1 MAGKGAVLASRILG
15 ELSALGLVVGRVES
29 GWKAAVRNDD
39 ELYYDSVA
47 LNIHSF
53 YSGLERVFEKI
64 SSVVDDALPQGINW
78 HQELLSQMALEIPN
92 IRPAVISDKTR
103 ALLEPYR
110 GFRHV
115 VRNVYTY
122 KIMPEKMKPLA
133 KGIRPLFK
141 QVEKELTGFSRF
153 IQDK

>member
-1 MAGKGAVLASRILG
+1 MAGKGTVLASRILS
-15 ELSALGLVVGRVES
+15 EISALWVVVARVES
-29 GWKAAVRNDD
+29 AWKAAATNND

-64 SSVVDDALPQGINW
+64 SSAVDGSLPQGINW
-78 HQELLSQMALEIPN
+78 HQELLNQMALEIPN
-92 IRPAVISDKTR
+92 VRPAVISEKTR
-103 ALLEPYR
+103 EHLEPYR

-122 KIMPEKMKPLA
+122 HIIPEKMKPLA
-133 KGIRPLFK
+133 RSIRPVFK
-141 QVEKELTGFSRF
+141 QVEKELTAFSRF
-153 IQDK
+153 IQSK

>member
-64 SSVVDDALPQGINW
+64 SSVVDGALPQGINW

-92 IRPAVISDKTR
+92 IRPAVISEKTR
-103 ALLEPYR
+103 VLLEPYR

-153 IQDK
+153 IQSK